1 MERVTGPSPVPSTI
15 FFVMISSSV
24 RNKIVNSYSLVLED
38 ILNSS
43 DNKLEQINK
52 IYDLTKNI
60 SDFDNFVVSPIE
72 LKQYKKVVDNIKKEI
87 EKGNEIELFFERI
100 LERRYL
106 FLLNSIIENTKKRI
120 ERKQSINVLN
130 VFSLEQ
136 LDENLKKE
144 IKNIISSKV
153 KDNFEVV
160 FNTRKDIKKD
170 TIDFVVNEKIC
181 SIDLNKL
188 VSKYFEV

>member
-1 MERVTGPSPVPSTI
+1 
-15 FFVMISSSV
+15 MISSSI

-181 SIDLNKL
+181 SIDLNQL
-188 VSKYFEV
+188 VSKYFDV